1 MPEEKNFEDYCRE
14 EMQEIEKPHYR
25 TFHIKPEEFALFLEL
40 TEKAVHHYDKINEIE
55 MLEYA
60 VYVHNMAIE
69 YQKEEGDTIIIL
81 DYGTLAALAEMAD
94 YIAFGDYSTL
104 DKGMNIPNLY
114 QRRRNREKQNKKM
127 EMAHTISIR
136 AKLAKD
142 DIMQE
147 IMRKVYQNRQRLYE
161 AIREKEEKRKEYA
174 KKLEEQ
180 TI

>member
-1 MPEEKNFEDYCRE
+1 
-14 EMQEIEKPHYR
+14 
-25 TFHIKPEEFALFLEL
+25 
-40 TEKAVHHYDKINEIE
+40 
-55 MLEYA
+55 
-60 VYVHNMAIE
+60 MAIE
-69 YQKEEGDTIIIL
+69 YQKEEGDTVIIL

-94 YIAFGDYSTL
+94 DIAFGDYSTL
-104 DKGMNIPNLY
+104 DKEMNVPNLY

-161 AIREKEEKRKEYA
+161 AIRDKEETRKKYA
-174 KKLEEQ
+174 KNLEEQ

>member
-1 MPEEKNFEDYCRE
+1 MPDEKNFEDYCRE

-69 YQKEEGDTIIIL
+69 YQKEERDTVIIL

-104 DKGMNIPNLY
+104 DKEMNVPNLY
-114 QRRRNREKQNKKM
+114 QRRRNREK
-127 EMAHTISIR
+127 
-136 AKLAKD
+136 
-142 DIMQE
+142 
-147 IMRKVYQNRQRLYE
+147 
-161 AIREKEEKRKEYA
+161 
-174 KKLEEQ
+174 
-180 TI
+180 